1 MHGQLAE
8 TRQRYQIYVIPAV
21 KTIPAV
27 KQGWITNLQSQYLP
41 VVNTLGSQTKSHFPT
56 RRKISSTVT
65 IPTGPVVKIFYL
77 HVQYPPVVTP
87 FPSPAVKPPHPRL
100 KCSNLWSQ
108 SPSWPAVILLNRGN
122 SPLTYGWSVP
132 AHSPTYHGGNAS
144 PTCTLPTHSNTA
156 LRPVKPL
163 VPWSKYFHRR
173 HSTEPQLTPT
183 PTVTI
188 THLWL

>member
-27 KQGWITNLQSQYLP
+27 KQGWITNLQSQYPP

-56 RRKISSTVT
+56 RRKTSPTVT

-87 FPSPAVKPPHPRL
+87 FPSPAVKPPHHGWNAPTCGHNHHPDL
-100 KCSNLWSQ
+100 QWYYSTVVTAHSHTVEVFQ
-108 SPSWPAVILLNRGN
+108 PTA
-122 SPLTYGWSVP
+122 PLTMVEMLHQRVHYPPIV
-132 AHSPTYHGGNAS
+132 
-144 PTCTLPTHSNTA
+144 TLLYDQWNP
-156 LRPVKPL
+156 
-163 VPWSKYFHRR
+163 
-173 HSTEPQLTPT
+173 
-183 PTVTI
+183 
-188 THLWL
+188 